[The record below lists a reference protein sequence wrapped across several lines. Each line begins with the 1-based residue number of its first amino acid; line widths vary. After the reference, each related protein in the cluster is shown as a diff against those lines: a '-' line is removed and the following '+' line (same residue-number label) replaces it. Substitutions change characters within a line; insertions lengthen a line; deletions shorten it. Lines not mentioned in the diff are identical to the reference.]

1 MRRICRPVRAA
12 HQNRVPRGAPPCQ
25 TQLVMFNSLVRAAN
39 QGGCPA
45 GLPRIR
51 EGAPWASLIR
61 LRAATAN
68 QGARWYRACPI
79 SVPVAVSAPAK
90 CDEGRHGP
98 QGQHTRT
105 HWHLA
110 PALTRREWTLMA
122 CRDRRISKDDAK
134 DAQSR
139 ADLQINICAALVT
152 VHCQLGPSTAQRSRN
167 RFRLFDHS
175 GAAGRRHY
183 TRSTSAESASHVPAI
198 TPTDCNLCKLPS
210 TATRKRVLDHPMEPC
225 RPSRAPDS
233 RRRLP

>member
-1 MRRICRPVRAA
+1 MMRRICRPVRAA
-12 HQNRVPRGAPPCQ
+12 
-25 TQLVMFNSLVRAAN
+25 N
-39 QGGCPA
+39 QGACPA

-51 EGAPWASLIR
+51 EGDSSLNPC
-61 LRAATAN
+61 LRAPKPESPVGHPDSRQTATAN